1 MRISVILFV
10 RDLRSVMFSRD
21 EIKEKFDNA
30 LGSGDVYV
38 CYQPQMNH
46 ITGQMIGAE
55 ALIRWEDPDDGFQ
68 SPADFIP
75 VLEEEGLIFKA
86 DLFVFEE
93 VCKLIKSLM
102 EKGPLPVPIS
112 VNMSQLDITGRNS
125 YVESIEAI
133 RSRYNIPVKYLRIE
147 ITETFAI
154 HGKDP
159 IVNALSELHGYG
171 YLVEMDD
178 FGSGYSS
185 LNILKDLAV
194 DIIKLDMGFLRD
206 GSGARGGAIM
216 GSIMQ
221 MAKWLDTPVIAEGVE
236 TKEQADYMSS
246 IGCRYI
252 QGYLYSKPVKEAE
265 FVKKLM
271 ESKRELKLT
280 SVLYEDIDTGKFWDP
295 DSMESLLFNSFVGPA
310 VIFTYENG
318 NTEII
323 RVNRKYI
330 KELGI
335 DIDETQI
342 LSSDPWAGY
351 DASNRRIYEDTIQA
365 AVISGDEEECE
376 TWRQIETRFCGGDYI
391 CIRSTMRVIGRA
403 GDQVLFYATI
413 RNVTAEKKIADNEK
427 KFRMASD
434 QNNTFAWEYTIATKE
449 MRPCSRCM
457 RVLGFP
463 SLIKDYPEP
472 AIADGTFPEDYADMY
487 RQWHK
492 DLADGARELEAIIPL
507 TKDRIPFIVRY
518 TAEFDEAGR
527 PYKAY
532 GSATMVVDSERWEQ
546 DGV

>member
-1 MRISVILFV
+1 MRIFVILFMK
-10 RDLRSVMFSRD
+10 DLRNAMFSRD

-55 ALIRWEDPDDGFQ
+55 ALIRWRDPDDGFQ

-102 EKGPLPVPIS
+102 KKDTLPVPIS
-112 VNMSQLDITGRNS
+112 VNMSQLDITGRNR

-159 IVNALSELHGYG
+159 IVNALSELHRYG

-185 LNILKDLAV
+185 LNILKDLEV

-271 ESKRELKLT
+271 ESKRELNLT

-310 VIFTYENG
+310 AIFTYENG

-335 DIDETQI
+335 DIDENQI

-351 DASNRRIYEDTIQA
+351 DAANRRIYEDTIQA
-365 AVISGDEEECE
+365 AVISCDEEECE
-376 TWRQIETRFCGGDYI
+376 TWRQIETRFCGSDYI
-391 CIRSTMRVIGRA
+391 CIRSAMRVIGRA

-532 GSATMVVDSERWEQ
+532 GSATMVVDKEML
-546 DGV
+546 

>member
-1 MRISVILFV
+1 
-10 RDLRSVMFSRD
+10 MFSRD